1 MKILSITIVFIC
13 MAAFYAP
20 TAAVAHHDINK
31 TEITTTF
38 ASFKLVND
46 TGDKVRIHTGSGFVS
61 LNKGGSTSITCNTG
75 KEVRWAKS
83 GKKGDVI
90 FKISSDHCG
99 KTIKLSKFL

>member
-1 MKILSITIVFIC
+1 MKALSIAIAFFFV
-13 MAAFYAP
+13 AALHIP
-20 TAAVAHHDINK
+20 TTANANH
-31 TEITTTF
+31 EITKSEIVTPI

-46 TGDKVRIHTGSGFVS
+46 TGDKVSIYTGSGFVS

-99 KTIKLSKFL
+99 KTVKLSEYL

>member
-1 MKILSITIVFIC
+1 MKTLSISIVFLFSFALFIPSASKASNDTIC
-13 MAAFYAP
+13 
-20 TAAVAHHDINK
+20 
-31 TEITTTF
+31 TEIIAPV

-46 TGDKVRIHTGSGFVS
+46 TGDKVSIYTGTGFVS
-61 LNKGGSTSITCNTG
+61 LNNGGSTSITCNTG

-99 KTIKLSKFL
+99 KTVKLSKFL